1 MKLPL
6 VAIGF
11 SLCLVA
17 LSIFQSILT
26 TRDVSQ
32 QQRSLFQQYLI
43 DPIVKTGSLLDL
55 TSDSPP
61 KDDDGDKPRT
71 IDKPLNIVLLY
82 ADDWRHDGRYK
93 YCAA

>member
-17 LSIFQSILT
+17 LSIFQSILS

-43 DPIVKTGSLLDL
+43 DPIIKTSSLLDL
-55 TSDSPP
+55 TSDSPSN
-61 KDDDGDKPRT
+61 DDGDKPRT

-82 ADDWRHDGRYK
+82 ADDWRHDGR
-93 YCAA
+93 